1 MTATAYI
8 VKDPLHL
15 TLQPGSVLPD
25 NLSWKIIEG
34 YIVTNYW
41 NEEGETIVLGIW
53 GQGDWVTTA
62 YSALKPIEIQCIS
75 TVVVEQFEPTAEDIN
90 QLLLQQIK
98 NLEEIFQLNRIRAAD
113 QRLITLLTWIGRR
126 FGQVSTRGY
135 RFSLKDMHLTHRTLA
150 DICGLTRVTITKAL
164 NRYKVDGTLQQVSKD
179 DLLIPAWLRSAQ
191 NTTFDNLDS
200 KLPRRVA

>member
-1 MTATAYI
+1 MTAAAYI
-8 VKDPLHL
+8 AKHPLHL

-25 NLSWKIIEG
+25 NLSWKILEG

-41 NEEGETIVLGIW
+41 DEEGETIVLGIW

-75 TVVVEQFEPTAEDIN
+75 TAVVEQFAPTAEDIN
-90 QLLLQQIK
+90 KLLLQQIK

-135 RFSLKDMHLTHRTLA
+135 RFSLKDMRLTHKTLA
-150 DICGLTRVTITKAL
+150 DICGLTRVTVTKAL
-164 NRYKVDGTLQQVSKD
+164 NRYKIDENLQQVSKD
-179 DLLIPAWLRSAQ
+179 DLLIPAWVRSAQ
-191 NTTFDNLDS
+191 RAQYDD
-200 KLPRRVA
+200 

>member
-1 MTATAYI
+1 MTTASYI
-8 VKDPLHL
+8 VKHPLHL

-25 NLSWKIIEG
+25 NLSWKILEG

-41 NEEGETIVLGIW
+41 DEEGETIVLGIW

-75 TVVVEQFEPTAEDIN
+75 TAVVEQFEPTAEDIN
-90 QLLLQQIK
+90 KLLLQQIK

-135 RFSLKDMHLTHRTLA
+135 RFSLKDMRLTHRTLA
-150 DICGLTRVTITKAL
+150 DICGLTRVTVTKAL
-164 NRYKVDGTLQQVSKD
+164 NRYKIDGTLQQVSKD
-179 DLLIPAWLRSAQ
+179 DLLIPAWVRSAQ
-191 NTTFDNLDS
+191 KAQYDD
-200 KLPRRVA
+200 

>member
-1 MTATAYI
+1 MTAAAYI
-8 VKDPLHL
+8 AKHPLHL

-25 NLSWKIIEG
+25 NLSWKILEG

-41 NEEGETIVLGIW
+41 DEEEETIALGIW
-53 GQGDWVTTA
+53 GQGDWVTTS
-62 YSALKPIEIQCIS
+62 YSALKPIEIQRIS
-75 TVVVEQFEPTAEDIN
+75 TAVVEQFEPTAEDIN

-135 RFSLKDMHLTHRTLA
+135 RFSLKDMRLTHKTLA
-150 DICGLTRVTITKAL
+150 DICGLTRVTVTKAL
-164 NRYKVDGTLQQVSKD
+164 NRYKVDGILQQVSKD
-179 DLLIPAWLRSAQ
+179 DLLIPAWVRSAQ
-191 NTTFDNLDS
+191 RAQYDD
-200 KLPRRVA
+200 

>member
-1 MTATAYI
+1 MTAAAYI
-8 VKDPLHL
+8 AKHPLHL

-25 NLSWKIIEG
+25 NLSWKILEG

-41 NEEGETIVLGIW
+41 DEEEETIALGIW
-53 GQGDWVTTA
+53 GQGDWVTTS
-62 YSALKPIEIQCIS
+62 YSALKPIEIQRIS
-75 TVVVEQFEPTAEDIN
+75 TAVVEQFEPTAEDIN

-135 RFSLKDMHLTHRTLA
+135 RFSLKDMRLTHKTLA
-150 DICGLTRVTITKAL
+150 DICGLTRVTVTKAL
-164 NRYKVDGTLQQVSKD
+164 NRYKVDGILQQVSKD
-179 DLLIPAWLRSAQ
+179 DLLIPAWVRSAQ
-191 NTTFDNLDS
+191 M
-200 KLPRRVA
+200 A

>member
-1 MTATAYI
+1 MTAAAYI
-8 VKDPLHL
+8 AKHPLHL

-25 NLSWKIIEG
+25 NLSWKILEG

-41 NEEGETIVLGIW
+41 DEEEETIALGIW
-53 GQGDWVTTA
+53 GQGDWVTTS

-75 TVVVEQFEPTAEDIN
+75 TAVVEQFEPTAEDIN

-135 RFSLKDMHLTHRTLA
+135 RFSLKDMRLTHKTLA
-150 DICGLTRVTITKAL
+150 DICGLTRVTVTKAL
-164 NRYKVDGTLQQVSKD
+164 NRYKVDGILQQVSK
-179 DLLIPAWLRSAQ
+179 Q
-191 NTTFDNLDS
+191 G
-200 KLPRRVA
+200 

>member
-1 MTATAYI
+1 MTAAAYI
-8 VKDPLHL
+8 AKHPLHL

-25 NLSWKIIEG
+25 NLSWKILEG

-41 NEEGETIVLGIW
+41 DEEGETIVLGIW

-75 TVVVEQFEPTAEDIN
+75 TAVVEQFEPTAEDIN
-90 QLLLQQIK
+90 QLLLQQIN

-113 QRLITLLTWIGRR
+113 QRLITLLAWIGRR

-135 RFSLKDMHLTHRTLA
+135 RFSLKDMRLTHKTLA
-150 DICGLTRVTITKAL
+150 DICGLTRVTVTKAL
-164 NRYKVDGTLQQVSKD
+164 NRYKVDGILQQVSKD
-179 DLLIPAWLRSAQ
+179 DLLIPAWVRSAQ
-191 NTTFDNLDS
+191 RAQYDD
-200 KLPRRVA
+200 

>member
-1 MTATAYI
+1 MTAAAYI
-8 VKDPLHL
+8 AKHPLHL

-25 NLSWKIIEG
+25 NLSWKILEG

-41 NEEGETIVLGIW
+41 DEEGETIVLGIW

-75 TVVVEQFEPTAEDIN
+75 TAVVEQFEPTAEDIN

-98 NLEEIFQLNRIRAAD
+98 NPEEIFQLNRIRAAD
-113 QRLITLLTWIGRR
+113 QRLITLLAWIGRR

-135 RFSLKDMHLTHRTLA
+135 RFSLKDMRLTHKTLA
-150 DICGLTRVTITKAL
+150 DICGLTRVTVTKAL
-164 NRYKVDGTLQQVSKD
+164 NRYKVDGILQQVSKD
-179 DLLIPAWLRSAQ
+179 DLLIPAWVRSAQ
-191 NTTFDNLDS
+191 RAQYDD
-200 KLPRRVA
+200 

>member
-1 MTATAYI
+1 MTAAAYI
-8 VKDPLHL
+8 AKHPLHL

-25 NLSWKIIEG
+25 NLSWKILEG

-41 NEEGETIVLGIW
+41 DEEEETIALGIW
-53 GQGDWVTTA
+53 GQGDWVTTS

-75 TVVVEQFEPTAEDIN
+75 TAVVEQFEPTAEDIN

-113 QRLITLLTWIGRR
+113 QRLITLLAWIGRR

-135 RFSLKDMHLTHRTLA
+135 RFSLKDMRLTHKTLA
-150 DICGLTRVTITKAL
+150 DICGLTRVTVTKAL
-164 NRYKVDGTLQQVSKD
+164 NRYKVDGILQQVSKD
-179 DLLIPAWLRSAQ
+179 DLLIPAWVRSAQ
-191 NTTFDNLDS
+191 RAQYDD
-200 KLPRRVA
+200 

>member
-1 MTATAYI
+1 MTATSYI
-8 VKDPLHL
+8 VKEPLHL

-25 NLSWKIIEG
+25 NLSWKILEG

-41 NEEGETIVLGIW
+41 DEEEETIALGIW
-53 GQGDWVTTA
+53 GQGDWVTTS

-75 TVVVEQFEPTAEDIN
+75 TAVVEQFEPTAEDIN

-135 RFSLKDMHLTHRTLA
+135 RFSLKDMRLTHKTLA
-150 DICGLTRVTITKAL
+150 DICGLTRVTVTKAL
-164 NRYKVDGTLQQVSKD
+164 NRYKVDRILQQVSKD
-179 DLLIPAWLRSAQ
+179 DLLIPAWVRSAQ
-191 NTTFDNLDS
+191 M
-200 KLPRRVA
+200 A

>member
-1 MTATAYI
+1 MTATTYI
-8 VKDPLHL
+8 VKDPLQL
-15 TLQPGSVLPD
+15 TLQPGSVLSE

-41 NEEGETIVLGIW
+41 NEEGETIVLGVW

-75 TVVVEQFEPTAEDIN
+75 IVVVEQFEPTAEDIN
-90 QLLLQQIK
+90 QLLIQQIK

-126 FGQVSTRGY
+126 FGQVSTCGY
-135 RFSLKDMHLTHRTLA
+135 RFSLKDMHLTHRALA
-150 DICGLTRVTITKAL
+150 DICGLTRVTVTKEL
-164 NRYKVDGTLQQVSKD
+164 NRFKVDGTLQQVSKD
-179 DLLIPAWLRSAQ
+179 DLLIPACL
-191 NTTFDNLDS
+191 
-200 KLPRRVA
+200 

>member
-1 MTATAYI
+1 MTAAAYI
-8 VKDPLHL
+8 AKHPLHL

-25 NLSWKIIEG
+25 NLSWKILEG

-41 NEEGETIVLGIW
+41 DEEGETIVLGIW

-75 TVVVEQFEPTAEDIN
+75 TAVVEQFEPTAEDIN

-113 QRLITLLTWIGRR
+113 QRLITLLAWIGRR
-126 FGQVSTRGY
+126 FGQVSTRCY
-135 RFSLKDMHLTHRTLA
+135 RFSLKDMRLTYKTLA
-150 DICGLTRVTITKAL
+150 DICGLTRVTVTKAL
-164 NRYKVDGTLQQVSKD
+164 NRYKVDGILQQVSKD
-179 DLLIPAWLRSAQ
+179 DLLIPAWVRSAQ
-191 NTTFDNLDS
+191 RAQYDD
-200 KLPRRVA
+200 

>member
-1 MTATAYI
+1 MTAAAYI
-8 VKDPLHL
+8 AKHPLHL

-25 NLSWKIIEG
+25 NLSWKILEG

-41 NEEGETIVLGIW
+41 DEEEETIALGIW
-53 GQGDWVTTA
+53 GQGDWVTTS

-75 TVVVEQFEPTAEDIN
+75 TAVVEQFEPTAEDIN

-135 RFSLKDMHLTHRTLA
+135 RFSLKDMRLTHKTLA
-150 DICGLTRVTITKAL
+150 DICGLTRVTVTKAL
-164 NRYKVDGTLQQVSKD
+164 NRYKVDRILQQVSKD
-179 DLLIPAWLRSAQ
+179 DLLIPAWVRSAQ
-191 NTTFDNLDS
+191 M
-200 KLPRRVA
+200 A

>member
-1 MTATAYI
+1 MTAAAYI
-8 VKDPLHL
+8 AKHPLHL
-15 TLQPGSVLPD
+15 TLQPGSVLPY
-25 NLSWKIIEG
+25 NLSWKILEG

-41 NEEGETIVLGIW
+41 DEEGETIVLGIW

-75 TVVVEQFEPTAEDIN
+75 TAVVEQFEPTAEDIN

-113 QRLITLLTWIGRR
+113 QRLITLLAWIGRR

-135 RFSLKDMHLTHRTLA
+135 RFSLKDMRLTHKTLA
-150 DICGLTRVTITKAL
+150 DICGLTRVTVTKAL
-164 NRYKVDGTLQQVSKD
+164 NRYKVDGILQQVSKD
-179 DLLIPAWLRSAQ
+179 DLLIPAWVRSAQ
-191 NTTFDNLDS
+191 RAQYDD
-200 KLPRRVA
+200 

>member
-1 MTATAYI
+1 MTAAAYI
-8 VKDPLHL
+8 AKHPLHL

-25 NLSWKIIEG
+25 NLSWKILEG

-41 NEEGETIVLGIW
+41 DEEGETIVLGIW

-75 TVVVEQFEPTAEDIN
+75 TAVVEQFEPTAEDIN

-135 RFSLKDMHLTHRTLA
+135 RFSLKDMRLTHKTLA
-150 DICGLTRVTITKAL
+150 DICGLTRVTVTKAL
-164 NRYKVDGTLQQVSKD
+164 NRYKVDGILQQVSKD
-179 DLLIPAWLRSAQ
+179 DLLIPAWVRSAQ
-191 NTTFDNLDS
+191 RAQYDD
-200 KLPRRVA
+200 

>member
-1 MTATAYI
+1 MTAAAYI
-8 VKDPLHL
+8 AKHPLLL

-25 NLSWKIIEG
+25 NLSWKILEG

-41 NEEGETIVLGIW
+41 DEEEETIALGIW
-53 GQGDWVTTA
+53 GQGDWVTTS
-62 YSALKPIEIQCIS
+62 YSALKPIEIQRIS
-75 TVVVEQFEPTAEDIN
+75 TAVVEQFEPTAEDIN

-135 RFSLKDMHLTHRTLA
+135 RFSLKDMRLTHKTLA
-150 DICGLTRVTITKAL
+150 DICGLTRVTVTKAL
-164 NRYKVDGTLQQVSKD
+164 NRYKVDGILQQVSRD
-179 DLLIPAWLRSAQ
+179 DLLIPAWVRSAQ
-191 NTTFDNLDS
+191 M
-200 KLPRRVA
+200 A

>member
-8 VKDPLHL
+8 VKDQPHL

-41 NEEGETIVLGIW
+41 NEEGETIVLGVW

-126 FGQVSTRGY
+126 FGRVGGSDQRDGRPDRLDVTGGSTVRGDKEAPHCQD
-135 RFSLKDMHLTHRTLA
+135 RRRL
-150 DICGLTRVTITKAL
+150 V
-164 NRYKVDGTLQQVSKD
+164 D
-179 DLLIPAWLRSAQ
+179 DLGRRPLCGDPGTCPPFARGEAAREAQ
-191 NTTFDNLDS
+191 AVRRLHENEF
-200 KLPRRVA
+200 PR

>member
-34 YIVTNYW
+34 YIVTYYW
-41 NEEGETIVLGIW
+41 NEEGETIVLGVW

-90 QLLLQQIK
+90 QLL
-98 NLEEIFQLNRIRAAD
+98 A
-113 QRLITLLTWIGRR
+113 
-126 FGQVSTRGY
+126 
-135 RFSLKDMHLTHRTLA
+135 
-150 DICGLTRVTITKAL
+150 
-164 NRYKVDGTLQQVSKD
+164 
-179 DLLIPAWLRSAQ
+179 PANQ
-191 NTTFDNLDS
+191 E
-200 KLPRRVA
+200 P

>member
-1 MTATAYI
+1 MTAAAYI
-8 VKDPLHL
+8 AKHPLHL

-25 NLSWKIIEG
+25 NLSWKILEG

-41 NEEGETIVLGIW
+41 DEEEETITLGIW
-53 GQGDWVTTA
+53 GQGDWVTTS
-62 YSALKPIEIQCIS
+62 YSALKPIEIQRIS
-75 TVVVEQFEPTAEDIN
+75 TAVVEQFEPTAEDIN

-135 RFSLKDMHLTHRTLA
+135 RFSLKDMRLTHKTLA
-150 DICGLTRVTITKAL
+150 DICGLTRVTVTKAL
-164 NRYKVDGTLQQVSKD
+164 NRYKVDGILQQVSKD
-179 DLLIPAWLRSAQ
+179 DLLIPAWVRSAQ
-191 NTTFDNLDS
+191 M
-200 KLPRRVA
+200 A

>member
-1 MTATAYI
+1 MTAAAYI
-8 VKDPLHL
+8 AKHPLHL

-25 NLSWKIIEG
+25 NLSWKILEG

-41 NEEGETIVLGIW
+41 DEEEETIALGIW
-53 GQGDWVTTA
+53 GQGDWVTTS
-62 YSALKPIEIQCIS
+62 YSALKPIEIQRIS
-75 TVVVEQFEPTAEDIN
+75 TAVVEQFEPTAEDIN

-135 RFSLKDMHLTHRTLA
+135 RFSLKDMRLTHKTLA
-150 DICGLTRVTITKAL
+150 DICGLTRVTVTKAL
-164 NRYKVDGTLQQVSKD
+164 NRYKVDGILQQVSRD
-179 DLLIPAWLRSAQ
+179 DLLIPAWVRSAQ
-191 NTTFDNLDS
+191 M
-200 KLPRRVA
+200 A

>member
-1 MTATAYI
+1 MTAAAYI
-8 VKDPLHL
+8 AKHPLHL

-25 NLSWKIIEG
+25 NLSWKILEG

-41 NEEGETIVLGIW
+41 DEEGETIVLGIW

-75 TVVVEQFEPTAEDIN
+75 TAVVEQFEPTAEDIN

-113 QRLITLLTWIGRR
+113 QRLITLLAWIGRR

-135 RFSLKDMHLTHRTLA
+135 RFSLKDMRLTHKTLA
-150 DICGLTRVTITKAL
+150 DICGLTRVTVTKAL
-164 NRYKVDGTLQQVSKD
+164 NRYKVDGILQQVSKD
-179 DLLIPAWLRSAQ
+179 DLLIPAWVRSAQ
-191 NTTFDNLDS
+191 RAQYDD
-200 KLPRRVA
+200 

>member
-1 MTATAYI
+1 MTAAAYI
-8 VKDPLHL
+8 AKHPLHL

-25 NLSWKIIEG
+25 NLSWKILEG

-41 NEEGETIVLGIW
+41 DEEGEIIVLGIW

-75 TVVVEQFEPTAEDIN
+75 TAVVEQFEPTAEDIN

-113 QRLITLLTWIGRR
+113 QRLITLLAWIGRR

-135 RFSLKDMHLTHRTLA
+135 RFSLKDMRLTHKTLA
-150 DICGLTRVTITKAL
+150 DICGLTRVTVTKAL
-164 NRYKVDGTLQQVSKD
+164 NRYKVDGILQQVSKD
-179 DLLIPAWLRSAQ
+179 DLLIPAWVRSAQ
-191 NTTFDNLDS
+191 RAQYDD
-200 KLPRRVA
+200 

>member
-90 QLLLQQIK
+90 QLLLQQLK

-135 RFSLKDMHLTHRTLA
+135 RFSLKDMHLTHRNLA
-150 DICGLTRVTITKAL
+150 DICGLTRVTVTKAL

-179 DLLIPAWLRSAQ
+179 DLLIPAWVRSAQ

>member
-1 MTATAYI
+1 MTAASYTA
-8 VKDPLHL
+8 KHPLHL

-25 NLSWKIIEG
+25 NLSWKILEG

-41 NEEGETIVLGIW
+41 DEEGETIVLGIW

-75 TVVVEQFEPTAEDIN
+75 TAVVEQFEPTADDIN
-90 QLLLQQIK
+90 KLLLQQIK

-135 RFSLKDMHLTHRTLA
+135 RFSLKDMRLTHKTLA
-150 DICGLTRVTITKAL
+150 DICGLTRVTVTKAL

-179 DLLIPAWLRSAQ
+179 DLLIPAWVRSSQKAQ
-191 NTTFDNLDS
+191 YDD
-200 KLPRRVA
+200 

>member
-135 RFSLKDMHLTHRTLA
+135 RFSLKDMRLTHKTLA
-150 DICGLTRVTITKAL
+150 DICGLTRVTVTKAL

-179 DLLIPAWLRSAQ
+179 DLLIPAWVRSAQ
-191 NTTFDNLDS
+191 RAQYDD
-200 KLPRRVA
+200 

>member
-1 MTATAYI
+1 MTAAAYI
-8 VKDPLHL
+8 AKHPLHL

-25 NLSWKIIEG
+25 NLSWKILEG

-41 NEEGETIVLGIW
+41 DEEEETIALGIW

-75 TVVVEQFEPTAEDIN
+75 TAVVEQFEPTAEDIN

-113 QRLITLLTWIGRR
+113 QRLITLLAWIGRR

-135 RFSLKDMHLTHRTLA
+135 RFSLKDMRLTHKTLA
-150 DICGLTRVTITKAL
+150 DICGLTRVTVTKAL
-164 NRYKVDGTLQQVSKD
+164 NRYKVDGILQQVSKD
-179 DLLIPAWLRSAQ
+179 DLLIPAWVRSAQ
-191 NTTFDNLDS
+191 RAQYDD
-200 KLPRRVA
+200 

>member
-1 MTATAYI
+1 MTATAYV

-25 NLSWKIIEG
+25 NLSWKILEG

-41 NEEGETIVLGIW
+41 DEEGETIVLGIW

-75 TVVVEQFEPTAEDIN
+75 TAVVEQFEPTAEDIN

-135 RFSLKDMHLTHRTLA
+135 RFSLKDMRLTHKTLA
-150 DICGLTRVTITKAL
+150 DICGLTRVTVTKAL

-179 DLLIPAWLRSAQ
+179 DLLIPAWVRSAQ
-191 NTTFDNLDS
+191 RAQYDD
-200 KLPRRVA
+200 

>member
-1 MTATAYI
+1 MTAAAYI
-8 VKDPLHL
+8 AKHPLHL
-15 TLQPGSVLPD
+15 TLQPGSVLPG
-25 NLSWKIIEG
+25 NLSWKILEG
-34 YIVTNYW
+34 YIVTTYW
-41 NEEGETIVLGIW
+41 DEEGETIVLGIW

-62 YSALKPIEIQCIS
+62 YSTLKPIEIQCIS
-75 TVVVEQFEPTAEDIN
+75 TAVVEQFEPTAEDIN

-135 RFSLKDMHLTHRTLA
+135 RFSLKDMRLTHKALA
-150 DICGLTRVTITKAL
+150 DICGLTRVTVTKAL

-179 DLLIPAWLRSAQ
+179 DLLIPAWVRSAQ
-191 NTTFDNLDS
+191 RAQYDD
-200 KLPRRVA
+200 